1 MDRSKKSLTDKITQ
15 TGENLKTMIEDNAI
29 EFNEEIQRIDQWLD
43 ENNVKTNA
51 LTEKALREN
60 NAQ

>member
-15 TGENLKTMIEDNAI
+15 TGDKLKTMIKDNAI
-29 EFNEEIQRIDQWLD
+29 EFKEEIQRIDKWLD
-43 ENNVKTNA
+43 KNDAKTR
-51 LTEKALREN
+51 LIEKALREN